1 MTEEPKRTAKMKL
14 AHVLAAALAAI
25 LATLPAAADEAKTAK
40 MYKPLQCGCCD
51 EYAAYLEQHGFKVK
65 VESLS
70 ERRLDAIKRQAAV
83 PRDFE
88 GCHTLMVD
96 GYIVEGL
103 VPIGPLNKLL
113 TERPNIRGISL
124 PGMPVGA
131 PGMPGRKLSPLIIYE
146 LPQGSAAPKEFA
158 RE

>member
-1 MTEEPKRTAKMKL
+1 MKP
-14 AHVLAAALAAI
+14 AWVLAVALATTVAS
-25 LATLPAAADEAKTAK
+25 LSATAQETRTAK

-51 EYAAYLEQHGFKVK
+51 EYATYLEQHGFKLQI
-65 VESLS
+65 EALPD
-70 ERRLDAIKRQAAV
+70 RRLDAIKRQAAV

-96 GYIVEGL
+96 GYVVEGL

-113 TERPNIRGISL
+113 TEKPKIKGISL

-131 PGMPGRKLSPLIIYE
+131 PGMPGRKTAPLIIYE
-146 LPQGSAAPKEFA
+146 LPHGTDAPKEYA

>member
-1 MTEEPKRTAKMKL
+1 MKL
-14 AHVLAAALAAI
+14 MLKRVAVAAFGAMLAN
-25 LATLPAAADEAKTAK
+25 LPAAAEEAKTAT

-51 EYAAYLEQHGFKVK
+51 EYAKYLEDHGFRVK
-65 VESLS
+65 VESLP
-70 ERRLDAIKRQAAV
+70 ERRLDLIKRQAAV

-96 GYIVEGL
+96 GYVVEGL
-103 VPIGPLNKLL
+103 VPISPLNKLL
-113 TERPNIRGISL
+113 AEKPRIKGISL

-131 PGMPGRKLSPLIIYE
+131 PGMPGRKTAPLIIYE
-146 LPQGSAAPKEFA
+146 LPHGSAEPKEFA

>member
-1 MTEEPKRTAKMKL
+1 MK
-14 AHVLAAALAAI
+14 AAFALAAALGAV
-25 LATLPAAADEAKTAK
+25 LATLPAAAEEAKTAK

-51 EYAAYLEQHGFKVK
+51 EYARYLESHGFKVT
-65 VESLS
+65 VQSFPEA
-70 ERRLDAIKRQAAV
+70 RLDSIKRQAAV

-96 GYIVEGL
+96 GYVVEGL

-113 TERPNIRGISL
+113 TERPKIRGISL

-131 PGMPGRKLSPLIIYE
+131 PGMPGRKNGPLIIYE
-146 LPQGSAAPKEFA
+146 LPQGSAEPKEFA

>member
-1 MTEEPKRTAKMKL
+1 MKL
-14 AHVLAAALAAI
+14 TRVLAAALGAI
-25 LATLPAAADEAKTAK
+25 LAILPAAAEEAKTAI

-51 EYAAYLEQHGFKVK
+51 EYATYLEQHGFKLK
-65 VESLS
+65 IESLPD
-70 ERRLDAIKRQAAV
+70 RRLEAIKRQAAV
-83 PRDFE
+83 PRNFE

-96 GYIVEGL
+96 GYVVEGL

-113 TERPNIRGISL
+113 REKPSVKGISL

-131 PGMPGRKLSPLIIYE
+131 PGMPGRKTGPLIIYE
-146 LPQGSAAPKEFA
+146 LPHGSAEPKEFA

>member
-1 MTEEPKRTAKMKL
+1 MKL
-14 AHVLAAALAAI
+14 ILKFVAVAVLGTMPAVLPSAAE
-25 LATLPAAADEAKTAK
+25 EAKTAI

-51 EYAAYLEQHGFKVK
+51 EYAKYLESHGFKVT
-65 VESLS
+65 VQSLP
-70 ERRLDAIKRQAAV
+70 ERRLDGIKRQAAV

-96 GYIVEGL
+96 GYVVEGL

-113 TERPNIRGISL
+113 TEKPNIKGISL
-124 PGMPVGA
+124 PGMPIGS
-131 PGMPGRKLSPLIIYE
+131 PGMPGRKTGPLIIYE
-146 LPQGSAAPKEFA
+146 LPHGSPPPKEFA

>member
-1 MTEEPKRTAKMKL
+1 MKPARVLATALGLTVASLSAVAEEPVRTA
-14 AHVLAAALAAI
+14 
-25 LATLPAAADEAKTAK
+25 T
-40 MYKPLQCGCCD
+40 MYKPLQCNCCNI
-51 EYAAYLEQHGFKVK
+51 YARYLESHGFKLK

-113 TERPNIRGISL
+113 TERPDIKGISL

-131 PGMPGRKLSPLIIYE
+131 PGMPGRKAGPLIIYE
-146 LPQGSAAPKEFA
+146 LPRGSNPLKEYA

>member
-1 MTEEPKRTAKMKL
+1 MKL

-25 LATLPAAADEAKTAK
+25 LATLPAAADEAETAK

-51 EYAAYLEQHGFKVK
+51 EYAAYLEQHGFKVT
-65 VESLS
+65 VQSLP
-70 ERRLDAIKRQAAV
+70 ERSLDGIKRQAAV

-131 PGMPGRKLSPLIIYE
+131 PGMPGRKTGPLIIYE
-146 LPQGSAAPKEFA
+146 IPQGSAAPKEFA